1 MLYLLVTFIS
11 EFKNTLNSFSN
22 SLFRSIL
29 VCKIPQF
36 LQKLLIWQIIK
47 LFQKVE
53 TPWGYQ
59 KSILCFVYLLQQN
72 TKMFLGSSS
81 WTIWEVEENFI
92 QSFSPF
98 SLLFWWQKKKLL
110 RALLACTFICLLLN
124 PFDFRRYSSTSRK
137 IYTFIR
143 LLCCSCVSKCWG
155 KEFVG
160 NYCR

>member
-1 MLYLLVTFIS
+1 MKGTWKLHKWHHFFHLLFMLYLLVTFIS

-53 TPWGYQ
+53 TPWAYQ
-59 KSILCFVYLLQQN
+59 KSILCFVYLLEQN
-72 TKMFLGSSS
+72 TKMFLVSSS

-98 SLLFWWQKKKLL
+98 LLPFWWQKKNAFESTFGLYFHLL
-110 RALLACTFICLLLN
+110 IIESFWF
-124 PFDFRRYSSTSRK
+124 P
-137 IYTFIR
+137 
-143 LLCCSCVSKCWG
+143 
-155 KEFVG
+155 
-160 NYCR
+160 